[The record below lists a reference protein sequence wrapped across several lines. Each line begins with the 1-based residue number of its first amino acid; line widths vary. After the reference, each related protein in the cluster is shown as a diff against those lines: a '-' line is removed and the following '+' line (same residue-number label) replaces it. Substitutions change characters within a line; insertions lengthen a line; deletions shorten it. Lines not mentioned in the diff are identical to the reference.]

1 MLYVSHYWLG
11 ARLQFVAHVKTVALA
26 VTNRNDPR
34 PSDSFRV
41 ALHSAGF
48 DWVEGEAALGVV
60 ILPGSSNDDSDAAQ
74 AEVRRLQQRV
84 LAGGGLLV
92 LAGPGTYDEG
102 PRFLSSFGLE
112 ADREPLAGPLDVE
125 PTGHPACAGLGGLR
139 LQAPLPVNGA
149 GYSLLE
155 AAERTVGLAAP
166 RGEGR
171 IVLLGADLHDL
182 EEVPQLA
189 VACLRWISSKGAA
202 DLR

>member
-1 MLYVSHYWLG
+1 MLYVSQYWAG
-11 ARLQFVAHVKTVALA
+11 ARLQFAAHVKTVALA

-34 PSDSFRV
+34 PSDSFRA
-41 ALHSAGF
+41 ALHDAGF
-48 DWVEGEAALGVV
+48 DWVEGKASVGVV
-60 ILPGSSNDDSDAAQ
+60 VLPGSFGDDSDAAQ
-74 AEVRRLQQRV
+74 AELRRLQRRV

-102 PRFLSSFGLE
+102 PRFLSAFGLE
-112 ADREPLAGPLDVE
+112 TYREPLAGPLDVE

-139 LQAPLPVNGA
+139 MQAPLPVSGA

-155 AAERTVGLAAP
+155 AADRTVGLAAP

-171 IVLLGADLHDL
+171 IVLLGTDLHDL
-182 EEVPQLA
+182 EELPQLA
-189 VACLRWISSKGAA
+189 VACLDWISAKGQA

>member
-1 MLYVSHYWLG
+1 M
-11 ARLQFVAHVKTVALA
+11 KTVALA

-41 ALHSAGF
+41 ALRGAGF
-48 DWVEGEAALGVV
+48 DWVEGEAALGIVV
-60 ILPGSSNDDSDAAQ
+60 LPGSSNDDSDAAQ

-92 LAGPGTYDEG
+92 LAGQGTYDEG

-112 ADREPLAGPLDVE
+112 TDREPLAGPLDVE

-139 LQAPLPVNGA
+139 MQAPLPVSGA

-171 IVLLGADLHDL
+171 IVLLGTDLHDL
-182 EEVPQLA
+182 EASPQLA
-189 VACLRWISSKGAA
+189 IACLDWISTKGSA

>member
-1 MLYVSHYWLG
+1 MLYVSQYWLG

-34 PSDSFRV
+34 PSASFRA
-41 ALHSAGF
+41 ALHGAGF
-48 DWVEGEAALGVV
+48 DWVEGEAELGVV
-60 ILPGSSNDDSDAAQ
+60 VLPGSSNDDSDAAQ

-84 LAGGGLLV
+84 LSGGGLLV

-155 AAERTVGLAAP
+155 AGERTVGLAAP

-182 EEVPQLA
+182 EELPQLA
-189 VACLRWISSKGAA
+189 VACLHWISSKGAA